1 MAEAEKFDYTLTS
14 QTREVDA
21 GRLLGIIEN
30 VRLAKREAILTN
42 E

>member
-1 MAEAEKFDYTLTS
+1 MTS

-21 GRLLGIIEN
+21 GRLLRIIES
-30 VRLAKREAILTN
+30 VRLAKREAILAN